1 MNEYVLQANCYI
13 PRAAFLESVGMP
25 PAYRGDGKMLCS
37 PGTVVDLDILRSAPD
52 QGGIGEA
59 AVARL
64 LSPLAGKRSAI
75 PIAEARERTGGGL
88 VIVPPKAPV
97 VFKAP
102 RFENETPSTEVL
114 KGKRES
120 DLDRLAEETKRV
132 AATDTALTESEA
144 EIEELKQGEGSVP
157 EPVRRRR
164 KGK

>member
-1 MNEYVLQANCYI
+1 
-13 PRAAFLESVGMP
+13 
-25 PAYRGDGKMLCS
+25 MLCS
-37 PGTVVDLDILRSAPD
+37 PGTVVDLDILRREPGD
-52 QGGIGEA
+52 GGIGEA

-64 LSPLAGKRSAI
+64 LNPLAGKRSAI

-102 RFENETPSTEVL
+102 RFENETSSTEVL

-120 DLDRLAEETKRV
+120 DLERLAEEAKRV
-132 AATDTALTESEA
+132 AATEALHTDSET
-144 EIEELKQGEGSVP
+144 EIEELKRGEGSVP
-157 EPVRRRR
+157 EPVQRRSGR